1 MLPFSIIT
9 DNTDTLDVSVCMSE
23 RTRQIVLAAL
33 AGIQERLDWDEM
45 TDADW
50 DTTDASIS
58 DAFNELLS
66 TDAC

>member
-1 MLPFSIIT
+1 
-9 DNTDTLDVSVCMSE
+9 MSE